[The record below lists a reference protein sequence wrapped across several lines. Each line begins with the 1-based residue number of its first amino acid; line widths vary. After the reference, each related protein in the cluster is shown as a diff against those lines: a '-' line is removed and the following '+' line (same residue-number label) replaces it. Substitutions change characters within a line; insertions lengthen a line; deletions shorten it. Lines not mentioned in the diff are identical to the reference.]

1 MKRFIVCAFL
11 ATQLF
16 ACASLEP
23 LKQQVNPGSFVG
35 NSERILAVKHWS
47 LVGRLSVRNKKESWL
62 TSLSWKHKDSI
73 NQLTLST
80 SLGGIVA
87 KLAYSKERVWVS
99 DSDGNMHEASGADLQ
114 SMFGYSP
121 PLRHLH
127 FWITGVPSPNLMIE
141 NEISDSL
148 GVHSFKQDGWD
159 VKLERFSL
167 FADVVLPARVTLFKD
182 GLKIKLVVDEWSM

>member
-23 LKQQVNPGSFVG
+23 LRQQVTSGSFVG

-47 LVGRLSVRNKKESWL
+47 LMGRLSVRNKKESWL

-80 SLGGIVA
+80 LLGGIVA
-87 KLAYSKERVWVS
+87 TLAYSKEGVWVS
-99 DSDGNMHEASGADLQ
+99 DSDGNMHEASSAELH
-114 SMFGYSP
+114 SMLGYSP

-127 FWITGVPSPNLMIE
+127 FWITGVPNPNLMIE
-141 NEISDSL
+141 NEASNSL

-159 VKLERFSL
+159 VKLERFNF
-167 FADVVLPARVTLFKD
+167 FADVFLPTRVTLFKD
-182 GLKIKLVVDEWSM
+182 ELKIKLVVDEWSM